1 MDADVIPFP
10 RALAGH
16 KRAAPPVPG
25 VDRAGQERLAHALV
39 ELRDALEEQRRVLG
53 EWRYAM
59 AELSIGVVG
68 LGYSLESYQNSLS
81 GVQTRLKDLRTESE
95 RMQSWA
101 AADGSKDVLF

>member
-1 MDADVIPFP
+1 
-10 RALAGH
+10 
-16 KRAAPPVPG
+16 
-25 VDRAGQERLAHALV
+25 
-39 ELRDALEEQRRVLG
+39 
-53 EWRYAM
+53 M